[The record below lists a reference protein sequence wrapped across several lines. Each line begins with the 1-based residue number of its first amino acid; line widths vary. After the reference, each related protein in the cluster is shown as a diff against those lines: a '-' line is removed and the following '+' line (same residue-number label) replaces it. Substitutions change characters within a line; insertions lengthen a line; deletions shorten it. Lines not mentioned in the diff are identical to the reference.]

1 LSSAA
6 NQLLL
11 ANDEVVQRGY
21 REACFSQCVVVNGA
35 WGNAMIIY
43 IAKHSSGLIK
53 IRRSQHHTTRRYT
66 HAVWARDPRGK
77 IWNGKWQCRAMG
89 QRATALREQR
99 AYADCGYEVEI
110 TRIIAQ

>member
-1 LSSAA
+1 MMAK
-6 NQLLL
+6 
-11 ANDEVVQRGY
+11 DEVVQLGSGTRGSAST
-21 REACFSQCVVVNGA
+21 RKQGVGGNRA

-53 IRRSQHHTTRRYT
+53 IRRSRHHTTRRYT

-77 IWNGKWQCRAMG
+77 IWKGQWQCRAMA

-99 AYADCGYEVEI
+99 AYASYGYEVEI
-110 TRIIAQ
+110 TPIIAQ

>member
-1 LSSAA
+1 
-6 NQLLL
+6 
-11 ANDEVVQRGY
+11 
-21 REACFSQCVVVNGA
+21 
-35 WGNAMIIY
+35 MIIY

-53 IRRSQHHTTRRYT
+53 VRRSQHHATRRYT

-99 AYADCGYEVEI
+99 AYANCGYEVEI
-110 TRIIAQ
+110 TPIIAR